1 MVNCHCSF
9 FLSSEVFDTMTPTSK
24 NILIINGSLRGA
36 AGNSGALA
44 KQAVHVLLN
53 ELKQQAILLTLTD
66 PLPTIRE
73 VYDLLAGCDGFLV
86 VTGVYWNNWS
96 SPLQRFVEVTTAFE
110 NTPAFFGKPVAC
122 AVTMDSVGGIEVAAR
137 LQAVFGGL
145 GCWSPPC
152 STIVLS
158 RTGQEAMAA
167 SAGQEDDLNEDVWRM
182 DDLHIVLQN
191 LVTAA
196 AIPRN
201 NWIAWPHTELVIP
214 DGPWPDKGPLN
225 MGTPKFLP

>member
-1 MVNCHCSF
+1 
-9 FLSSEVFDTMTPTSK
+9 MTTASK
-24 NILIINGSLRGA
+24 NMLIINGSLRGT
-36 AGNSGALA
+36 AGNSYAVA
-44 KQAVHVLLN
+44 KHAEQILTSQL
-53 ELKQQAILLTLTD
+53 QQQVTLLTLTD
-66 PLPTIRE
+66 PQPSINE
-73 VYDLLAGCDGFLV
+73 MYNLLFNCDAFLV

-110 NTPAFFGKPVAC
+110 NTPAFFGKPVAS

-152 STIVLS
+152 STVVLS
-158 RTGQEAMAA
+158 RTGQEAMEA
-167 SAGQEDDLNEDVWRM
+167 SAGKDDDPNEDVWRLA
-182 DDLHIVLQN
+182 DLHIVLQN

-201 NWIAWPHTELVIP
+201 NWIAWPHSELVIP
-214 DGPWPDKGPLN
+214 NGPWPDKGPID

>member
-1 MVNCHCSF
+1 
-9 FLSSEVFDTMTPTSK
+9 MTPTAK
-24 NILIINGSLRGA
+24 NILIINGSLRGVNS
-36 AGNSGALA
+36 NSGAVA
-44 KQAVHVLLN
+44 KEAAHLLVN
-53 ELKQQAILLTLTD
+53 EGKQQVTLLTLTD
-66 PLPTIRE
+66 PQPTIRE

-96 SPLQRFVEVTTAFE
+96 SALQRFVEVTTAFE

-152 STIVLS
+152 STVVLS
-158 RTGQEAMAA
+158 RTGQEAMEA
-167 SAGQEDDLNEDVWRM
+167 SVGKEEDPNEDVWRL

-196 AIPRN
+196 AMPRN
-201 NWIAWPHTELVIP
+201 NWVAWPHTELIIP
-214 DGPWPDKGPLN
+214 DGPWPDKGPLD
-225 MGTPKFLP
+225 MGTPRFIR

>member
-1 MVNCHCSF
+1 
-9 FLSSEVFDTMTPTSK
+9 MTATGK
-24 NILIINGSLRGA
+24 NILIINGSLRGTV
-36 AGNSGALA
+36 GNSYALA
-44 KQAVHVLLN
+44 RQAEEMLVN
-53 ELKQQAILLTLTD
+53 NFQQSATLLTLTD
-66 PLPTIRE
+66 PLPTVNG
-73 VYDLLAGCDGFLV
+73 VYELLAACDGFLV

-96 SPLQRFVEVTTAFE
+96 SPLQRFVEVATAFE

-152 STIVLS
+152 STLVLS
-158 RTGQEAMAA
+158 RTGQEAMDAT
-167 SAGQEDDLNEDVWRM
+167 AGKEDDPNEDVWRM

-196 AIPRN
+196 AIPRS
-201 NWIAWPHTELVIP
+201 NWIAWPHSELIIP
-214 DGPWPDKGPLN
+214 NGPWPEKGSLD
-225 MGTPKFLP
+225 MGTPKFL

>member
-1 MVNCHCSF
+1 
-9 FLSSEVFDTMTPTSK
+9 MTANVK
-24 NILIINGSLRGA
+24 NICIINGSLRGG
-36 AGNSGALA
+36 AGNSGALSTHA
-44 KQAVHVLLN
+44 AQVLVN
-53 ELKQQAILLTLTD
+53 ELKQQVTMLTLTD
-66 PLPTIRE
+66 PQPGIRE
-73 VYDLLAGCDGFLV
+73 VYDLLAACDGFLV

-96 SPLQRFVEVTTAFE
+96 SALQRFIEVATAFE

-152 STIVLS
+152 STVVLS

-167 SAGQEDDLNEDVWRM
+167 SAGLKDDPNEDVWRM
-182 DDLHIVLQN
+182 EDLSVVLQN

-196 AIPRN
+196 AMPHK
-201 NWIAWPHTELVIP
+201 NWVAWPHTELTIP
-214 DGPWPDKGPLN
+214 DGPWPGTGLLD
-225 MGTPKFLP
+225 MGTPKFLL

>member
-1 MVNCHCSF
+1 
-9 FLSSEVFDTMTPTSK
+9 MTTASK
-24 NILIINGSLRGA
+24 NILIINGSLRGT
-36 AGNSGALA
+36 AGNSY
-44 KQAVHVLLN
+44 AVSKHAEQLLVN
-53 ELKQQAILLTLTD
+53 DLQQQVTLLTLTN
-66 PLPTIRE
+66 PQPSINE
-73 VYDLLAGCDGFLV
+73 MYKLLFNSDAFLV

-152 STIVLS
+152 STVVLS

-167 SAGQEDDLNEDVWRM
+167 SAGNEDDPNEDVWRL
-182 DDLHIVLQN
+182 DDMQIVLQN

-196 AIPRN
+196 AMPRN
-201 NWIAWPHTELVIP
+201 NWLAWPHTELVIP
-214 DGPWPDKGPLN
+214 NGPWPDKGPID

>member
-1 MVNCHCSF
+1 
-9 FLSSEVFDTMTPTSK
+9 MTPTGK

-36 AGNSGALA
+36 AGNSGVLA
-44 KQAVHVLLN
+44 KQAAHVLANDLH
-53 ELKQQAILLTLTD
+53 QQVTLLTLTD
-66 PLPTIRE
+66 PQPTICE
-73 VYDLLAGCDGFLV
+73 VYDVLVECDGFLL

-96 SPLQRFVEVTTAFE
+96 SPLQRFVEVTTAIE

-152 STIVLS
+152 STVVLS
-158 RTGQEAMAA
+158 RTSQEAIAA
-167 SAGQEDDLNEDVWRM
+167 SAGQREDPNEDVWRM
-182 DDLHIVLQN
+182 EDIPIVLQN

-196 AIPRN
+196 AMPRN
-201 NWIAWPHTELVIP
+201 NWIAWPNTGLIIP
-214 DGPWPDKGPLN
+214 DGPWPDKGPIDI
-225 MGTPKFLP
+225 GTPKFL

>member
-1 MVNCHCSF
+1 M
-9 FLSSEVFDTMTPTSK
+9 
-24 NILIINGSLRGA
+24 IINGSLRGA
-36 AGNSGALA
+36 VGNSGALA
-44 KQAVHVLLN
+44 KRAAQVLTN
-53 ELKQQAILLTLTD
+53 ELDQQVTVLTLTD
-66 PLPTIRE
+66 PLPTIRA
-73 VYDLLAGCDGFLV
+73 VYDLLTGCDGFVV

-96 SPLQRFVEVTTAFE
+96 SPLQRFIEVTTAFE

-152 STIVLS
+152 STLVLS
-158 RTGQEAMAA
+158 RTGQEAMEA
-167 SAGQEDDLNEDVWRM
+167 SAGKEHDPNNDVWRM
-182 DDLHIVLQN
+182 EDLSIVLQN

-196 AIPRN
+196 AMPRN

-214 DGPWPDKGPLN
+214 DGPWPGEGSLD
-225 MGTPKFLP
+225 MGTPKFLL

>member
-1 MVNCHCSF
+1 
-9 FLSSEVFDTMTPTSK
+9 MTSTAK
-24 NILIINGSLRGA
+24 NILIINGSLRGTI
-36 AGNSGALA
+36 GNSFAVA
-44 KQAVHVLLN
+44 KRAEQMLVNDLR
-53 ELKQQAILLTLTD
+53 QQATLLTLTD
-66 PLPTIRE
+66 ALPTING
-73 VYDLLAGCDGFLV
+73 VYELLAGCDGFLV

-96 SPLQRFVEVTTAFE
+96 SPLQRFVEVATDFE

-152 STIVLS
+152 STVVLS

-167 SAGQEDDLNEDVWRM
+167 SAGKEDDPNEDVWRM
-182 DDLHIVLQN
+182 DDLHIVLKN

-196 AIPRN
+196 ALPRN
-201 NWIAWPHTELVIP
+201 NWLAWPHTELVIP
-214 DGPWPDKGPLN
+214 NGPWPDSGPID
-225 MGTPKFLP
+225 MGT

>member
-1 MVNCHCSF
+1 
-9 FLSSEVFDTMTPTSK
+9 MTPTPK

-36 AGNSGALA
+36 AGNSAA
-44 KQAVHVLLN
+44 VARQAAQILVNDLLQ
-53 ELKQQAILLTLTD
+53 KATLLTLSD

-73 VYDLLAGCDGFLV
+73 VYDLLTSCDGFLV

-96 SPLQRFVEVTTAFE
+96 SPLQRFIEVMTAFE
-110 NTPAFFGKPVAC
+110 NTPAFFGKPVAS

-152 STIVLS
+152 STLVLS
-158 RTGQEAMAA
+158 RTGQEAMEA
-167 SAGQEDDLNEDVWRM
+167 SAGQSADPNEDVWRM
-182 DDLHIVLQN
+182 DDLQIVLQN

-196 AIPRN
+196 AMSRN
-201 NWIAWPHTELVIP
+201 NWIAWPHSELTIP
-214 DGPWPDKGPLN
+214 DGPWPHEGPLD
-225 MGTPKFLP
+225 MGTPKFLS

>member
-1 MVNCHCSF
+1 
-9 FLSSEVFDTMTPTSK
+9 MTTASK
-24 NILIINGSLRGA
+24 NILIINGSLRGT
-36 AGNSGALA
+36 AGNSY
-44 KQAVHVLLN
+44 AVSKHAEQLLVN
-53 ELKQQAILLTLTD
+53 ELQQQVTLLTLTD
-66 PLPTIRE
+66 PQPSINE
-73 VYDLLAGCDGFLV
+73 MYKLLFNSDAFLI

-96 SPLQRFVEVTTAFE
+96 SPLQRFVEITTAFE

-152 STIVLS
+152 STVVLS

-167 SAGQEDDLNEDVWRM
+167 SAGKEDDPNEDVWRL
-182 DDLHIVLQN
+182 DDLQIVLQN

-196 AIPRN
+196 AMPRN
-201 NWIAWPHTELVIP
+201 SWVAWPHSELIVP
-214 DGPWPDKGPLN
+214 GGPWPVAGPID
-225 MGTPKFLP
+225 MGTPRFL